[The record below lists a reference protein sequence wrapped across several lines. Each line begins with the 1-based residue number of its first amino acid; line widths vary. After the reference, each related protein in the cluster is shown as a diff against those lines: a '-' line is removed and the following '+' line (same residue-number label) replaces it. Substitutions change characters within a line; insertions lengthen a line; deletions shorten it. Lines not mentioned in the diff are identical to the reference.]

1 MRGDRLA
8 KFGGRVLQT
17 QTFELIAAPA
27 IADLQFE
34 AAAGGFWRICRGY
47 GGAWRALFAAVAHD
61 SLEALPTFAV
71 LVLLQAC
78 YYTALLT
85 FIGGLTGVFD
95 LRVALPTFLAGLT
108 SLQLFSIVSVIAL
121 LSIVP
126 VAACYWPRETP

>member
-8 KFGGRVLQT
+8 KFGCRVLQT

-34 AAAGGFWRICRGY
+34 AAAGGFWRMCRSY
-47 GGAWRALFAAVAHD
+47 GGAWRALLAAIAHD
-61 SLEALPTFAV
+61 SLEALPTFAA

-78 YYTALLT
+78 YYVALLT
-85 FIGGLTGVFD
+85 FIGGFTGVFD
-95 LRVALPTFLAGLT
+95 LRVALPAYLAGLT
-108 SLQLFSIVSVIAL
+108 SLQLFTVVSIIAF

-126 VAACYWPRETP
+126 VAACYWPRETR